1 MNAIEEK
8 VYTLTDDA
16 NFLAAD
22 LYDALEQIRYDP
34 VGAKWDDP
42 EDMREIRGLLT
53 QALER
58 AKKIQRNV
66 GKG

>member
-1 MNAIEEK
+1 MNQIEEK

-16 NFLAAD
+16 NSLAAE
-22 LYDALEQIRYDP
+22 LYDALEMIRYDP
-34 VGAKWDDP
+34 VGAAPDDV
-42 EDMREIRGLLT
+42 EYMKEINGLLQ

-58 AKKIQRNV
+58 AKKVQGDV